1 MNPLTHATVPL
12 NICLDSRNAAERLR
26 TTVDFTTLG
35 VGGGG
40 EIKAQSSSQRKV
52 SSKAL
57 SLGWDPEG

>member
-35 VGGGG
+35 VGGGVKLKLRAHRRG
-40 EIKAQSSSQRKV
+40 RFPVK
-52 SSKAL
+52 
-57 SLGWDPEG
+57 P